1 MTTKAYPLRRAQAR
15 VRGPCCLDPARFRPV
30 AACLVLAIIFSGPAL
45 ANPLTQ
51 DPIKVPTGTYVLDRR
66 HASLTV
72 KIVHM
77 GFSHYTM
84 RFNGLDGGFTYDPA
98 NWQATKATFIV
109 DPKSVDTND
118 SSFNKQIAGYF
129 EPEKFPT
136 ISFVST
142 NVQGQDGKGAMTGE
156 LTLHGVTKPV
166 TLDVT
171 FDGAGH
177 GVTPLGTRLGFSGS
191 TRIRR
196 SDFGLTSFA
205 LDQFTSD
212 EVDVIFEVEFEKS
225 GPGSGPGR

>member
-1 MTTKAYPLRRAQAR
+1 MIRTAALALALTTGLCGA
-15 VRGPCCLDPARFRPV
+15 
-30 AACLVLAIIFSGPAL
+30 AL
-45 ANPLTQ
+45 ANPSTQ
-51 DPIKVPTGTYVLDRR
+51 DPAKVPAGTYVLDKK

-98 NWQATKATFIV
+98 NWQATKVTFAV

-118 SSFNKQIAGYF
+118 VAFNKQIAGYF
-129 EPEKFPT
+129 EADKFPA

-142 NVQGQDGKGAMTGE
+142 GLQGGADGKGTLTGD

-177 GVTPLGTRLGFSGS
+177 GITPLGTRLGFSGA
-191 TRIRR
+191 TQIKR
-196 SDFGLTSFA
+196 SDFGISNFVLN
-205 LDQFTSD
+205 QFTGD
-212 EVDVIFEVEFEKS
+212 EVDVIFEVEFEKK
-225 GPGSGPGR
+225 